1 MNLTKECD
9 CMKKLLAL
17 VLALVCVLT
26 LFGCSADNNSKPVVM
41 NGIYAEVTEL
51 IDNGICE
58 VVVTGK
64 DSNFDIGDTLVI
76 HYNTIRGNSDEVE
89 KQLEVGDT
97 IVVTYEKHEEKDGS
111 IHIAVEYVDLKPTE

>member
-1 MNLTKECD
+1 
-9 CMKKLLAL
+9 MKKLLAL

>member
-1 MNLTKECD
+1 
-9 CMKKLLAL
+9 MKKLIAL
-17 VLALVCVLT
+17 VLALVCVLG
-26 LFGCSADNNSKPVVM
+26 LVGCSVDNNSKPVVM

-51 IDNGICE
+51 IDNGSCE

-64 DSNFDIGDTLVI
+64 DSNFDIGDTLVV

-97 IVVTYEKHEEKDGS
+97 ISVTYAKYDEKEGS
-111 IHIAVEYVDLKPTE
+111 IHITVEYVDLKPTE